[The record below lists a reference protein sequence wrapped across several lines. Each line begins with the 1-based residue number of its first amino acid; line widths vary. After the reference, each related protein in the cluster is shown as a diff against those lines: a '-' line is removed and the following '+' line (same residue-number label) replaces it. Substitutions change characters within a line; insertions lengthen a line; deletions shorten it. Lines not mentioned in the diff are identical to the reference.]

1 MTTANAME
9 MVKALVDMVD
19 ELKTD
24 PGMVTDTLLLE
35 DARDMIDEFYG
46 EDG

>member
-9 MVKALVDMVD
+9 MVKALLEMIDDMPADVTYD
-19 ELKTD
+19 GELL
-24 PGMVTDTLLLE
+24 V

-46 EDG
+46 EDA